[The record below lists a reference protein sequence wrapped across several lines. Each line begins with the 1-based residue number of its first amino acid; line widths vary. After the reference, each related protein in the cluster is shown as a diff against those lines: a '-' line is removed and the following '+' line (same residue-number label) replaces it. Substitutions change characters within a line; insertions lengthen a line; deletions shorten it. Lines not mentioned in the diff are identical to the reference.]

1 MNHLGK
7 YALETSIELIS
18 HNLSVLPISSRKNLE
33 ILIFGFA
40 NFWSYI
46 MLTVLSVSMLVGLCV
61 LVKVLGLPLPFV
73 CESNLCLAVLVTE
86 ILLICKTAGWQLCG

>member
-7 YALETSIELIS
+7 HAPETSIELIS
-18 HNLSVLPISSRKNLE
+18 HNLSILHISSRKNLE

-46 MLTVLSVSMLVGLCV
+46 MLTVLSVSMLVGLYV
-61 LVKVLGLPLPFV
+61 LVKVLGVTTPF
-73 CESNLCLAVLVTE
+73 CL
-86 ILLICKTAGWQLCG
+86 

>member
-1 MNHLGK
+1 
-7 YALETSIELIS
+7 
-18 HNLSVLPISSRKNLE
+18 
-33 ILIFGFA
+33 
-40 NFWSYI
+40 